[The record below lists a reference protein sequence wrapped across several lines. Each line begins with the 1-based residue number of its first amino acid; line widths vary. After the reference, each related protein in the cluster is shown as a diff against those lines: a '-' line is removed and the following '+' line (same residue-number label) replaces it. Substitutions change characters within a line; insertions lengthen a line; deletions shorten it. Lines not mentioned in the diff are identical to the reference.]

1 MMESRRPPSPSRTP
15 TPVNRIPP
23 LPRSV
28 SPAPSASSSSSSLS
42 TTSTHTAI
50 PRTPRP
56 NAFVPHAM
64 SSLVSSASSA
74 SVASDRTVTQ
84 QPSLNPHLRRIGNSN
99 PTSANG
105 SASLSPSP
113 SSPSIFRPPPLERS
127 SANVRA
133 PSTLAV
139 IRASL
144 LPYLTSSRVTTFL
157 LLFVLVPVISL
168 IIKIRRQRKIVAGA
182 GLGAAEVV
190 KRRLANGQV
199 QTTIGRVWGE
209 VVRAVTDT
217 VRMGGGGLV

>member
-15 TPVNRIPP
+15 TPVNHIPS

-28 SPAPSASSSSSSLS
+28 SPAPSSSSSLS

-168 IIKIRRQRKIVAGA
+168 IIKIRRQRRIVGTGA